1 MTSFSTRFADE
12 NTRKQY
18 VPECLLLPGDYRAP
32 EREFATELA
41 ERDTVAIRASGLGEF
56 PGTQIIDALHRVRGE
71 LGHPHLPFL
80 PELPERGWQ
89 STTLARTI
97 ATLSGM
103 ELEGAS
109 YGWRLVHARGG
120 GTRESARARSCY
132 VSDINALA
140 DVVGGESSGASAP
153 EDAAPSFKIQLCG
166 PYTLAAR
173 VYAPNGE
180 RAISDAG
187 AARDI
192 RDAFLEGLGES
203 ISLIR
208 QALNQPEA
216 RLTVQLDEP
225 ELGRIISG
233 TIPTVSGFRT
243 IPAVPVSEI
252 YESYRICANT
262 FAELTITPMLN
273 LTKVPLTYPDDRT
286 SNLSSVAD
294 ACAIAR
300 TFSTADNPAELLF
313 DPDEAS
319 QNLIQAQPLSDPH
332 RWEIAAAVLE
342 SGARL
347 WLPIVESDAIPQQAQ
362 RLWRLWNDVGLQK
375 TEIRSVGLTHRAN
388 TTHIN
393 PHEATLQ
400 MARTTEY
407 ARIVAEM
414 AAEGLG

>member
-18 VPECLLLPGDYRAP
+18 VPERLLLPGDYRAP

-41 ERDTVAIRASGLGEF
+41 ERDTVAVRASGLGEF

-89 STTLARTI
+89 GTTLARTI

-120 GTRESARARSCY
+120 GTRESARARSRY
-132 VSDINALA
+132 VLDINALA

-243 IPAVPVSEI
+243 IPAVSVSEI

-286 SNLSSVAD
+286 SNLSSMAD

-300 TFSTADNPAELLF
+300 AFSTADNPAELLF
-313 DPDEAS
+313 DPDEVN
-319 QNLIQAQPLSDPH
+319 QNLVQAQPLSDPH
-332 RWEIAAAVLE
+332 RWEIAAAV
-342 SGARL
+342 
-347 WLPIVESDAIPQQAQ
+347 VESDAIPHQAQ
-362 RLWRLWNDVGLQK
+362 RLWRLWNDVGLQRA
-375 TEIRSVGLTHRAN
+375 EIRSVGLTHRAN

-414 AAEGLG
+414 MAEGLG

>member
-1 MTSFSTRFADE
+1 MTSFSTRFADK

-18 VPECLLLPGDYRAP
+18 VPERLLLPGDYRAP

-41 ERDTVAIRASGLGEF
+41 ERDTVAVRASGLGEF

-109 YGWRLVHARGG
+109 YGWRLVH
-120 GTRESARARSCY
+120 
-132 VSDINALA
+132 
-140 DVVGGESSGASAP
+140 
-153 EDAAPSFKIQLCG
+153 SFKIQLCG

-203 ISLIR
+203 IFLIR

-362 RLWRLWNDVGLQK
+362 RLWRLWNDVGLQRA
-375 TEIRSVGLTHRAN
+375 EIRSVGLTHRAN

-414 AAEGLG
+414 VAEGLG

>member
-1 MTSFSTRFADE
+1 M
-12 NTRKQY
+12 
-18 VPECLLLPGDYRAP
+18 
-32 EREFATELA
+32 
-41 ERDTVAIRASGLGEF
+41 
-56 PGTQIIDALHRVRGE
+56 
-71 LGHPHLPFL
+71 
-80 PELPERGWQ
+80 
-89 STTLARTI
+89 
-97 ATLSGM
+97 
-103 ELEGAS
+103 
-109 YGWRLVHARGG
+109 
-120 GTRESARARSCY
+120 
-132 VSDINALA
+132 
-140 DVVGGESSGASAP
+140 
-153 EDAAPSFKIQLCG
+153 
-166 PYTLAAR
+166 
-173 VYAPNGE
+173 
-180 RAISDAG
+180 
-187 AARDI
+187 
-192 RDAFLEGLGES
+192 
-203 ISLIR
+203 
-208 QALNQPEA
+208 
-216 RLTVQLDEP
+216 
-225 ELGRIISG
+225 
-233 TIPTVSGFRT
+233 SGFRT

-319 QNLIQAQPLSDPH
+319 QNLIQAQPSQNLIQAQPLSDPH

-347 WLPIVESDAIPQQAQ
+347 WLPIVESNAIPQQAQ
-362 RLWRLWNDVGLQK
+362 RLWRLWNDVGLQRA
-375 TEIRSVGLTHRAN
+375 EIRLVGLTHRAN

-414 AAEGLG
+414 VAEGLG